1 MRMSPPF
8 CIRRFRRD
16 DQLAVERLVLTIQR
30 DEFGLALSAD
40 NQPDLRDIAAFFSH
54 PNSAFW
60 VAEARQTPSIIG
72 CIGLEALPGNL
83 AAMRKFM
90 VHLDW
95 RGKATGVAA
104 SLNATFEASAQNN
117 SITKI
122 VLSTVD
128 VTKAAQR
135 FYQNIGYSGVQISE
149 LPEAFVPG
157 VIDTLFYVKTVA
169 NKV

>member
-1 MRMSPPF
+1 MSPPF
-8 CIRRFRRD
+8 SIRRFQRD

-30 DEFGLALSAD
+30 DEFGLALSAE
-40 NQPDLRDIAAFFSH
+40 NQPDLHDIAAFFSH

-60 VAEARQTPSIIG
+60 VAEAGQSQAIIG
-72 CIGLEALPGNL
+72 CIGLEALAGNV

-90 VHLDW
+90 VHPDW

-104 SLNATFEASAQNN
+104 SLNATFEAHAQKNN
-117 SITKI
+117 MTQI

-135 FYQNIGYSGVQISE
+135 FYQNIGYAGVLIDQ
-149 LPEAFVPG
+149 LPKAFAPG
-157 VIDTLFYVKTVA
+157 VVDTLFYVKAVS
-169 NKV
+169 KQS